1 MEFTPLSDTH
11 PAIEA
16 LLIKRYREL
25 SPNQKIEHVRA
36 MTAAV
41 QELAL
46 SDIRR
51 RHPQAGAREQ
61 TLRLA
66 SRWIEPEL
74 MRRAF
79 GWDVRTKGYWW
90 SPIPSLS
97 SPRLRTSL
105 INSAFH
111 IL

>member
-1 MEFTPLSDTH
+1 MEFIPPSDTH

-16 LLIKRYREL
+16 LLIKRYREM
-25 SPNQKIEHVRA
+25 SASQKIERVRA

-46 SDIRR
+46 LDIHR
-51 RHPQAGAREQ
+51 RHPQADAREQ
-61 TLRLA
+61 ALRLA

-79 GWDVRTKGYWW
+79 GWDVRTEGY
-90 SPIPSLS
+90 
-97 SPRLRTSL
+97 
-105 INSAFH
+105 
-111 IL
+111 